1 MSAHWKG
8 RPTLVTGSTGL
19 VGGWLVQQLLDDG
32 ADVICLI
39 RDWVPQSNL
48 ILRNLTDRV
57 KVVRGDVCDQAVME
71 RALGEYEVDTVLHLA
86 AQAIVGIG
94 NRNPLSTFE
103 TNIKGTWTVLEAC
116 RRSPTVKQIVI
127 ASSDKAYGH
136 NEKLPYGEDTPLR
149 GRHPYDVSKSCADLI
164 AQAYAATYDLPVAIT
179 RCGNFY
185 GGGDLNWNRIVPGT
199 IRSVLRGERPI
210 IRGNGN
216 SLREY
221 LFVENAVSA
230 YMTLAEA
237 LATRRD
243 LAGKAYN
250 FGHNKPWTVMELVS
264 EILKISGRTDLV
276 PDIRDEARNEIPN
289 QYLDPTRAQTEL
301 GWKPRFTLQEG
312 LERTVAW
319 YKNFMGEKK

>member
-19 VGGWLVQQLLDDG
+19 VGGWLVQQLVDDG
-32 ADVICLI
+32 ADVVCLI

-48 ILRNLTDRV
+48 ILRGLTDRV
-57 KVVRGDVCDQAVME
+57 KVVRGDIEDQAVME

-86 AQAIVGIG
+86 AQTIVGTG
-94 NRNPLSTFE
+94 NRNPISTFE

-116 RRSPTVKQIVI
+116 CRSPTVKQIVI

-136 NEKLPYGEDTPLR
+136 TEKLPYGEDTPLS

-164 AQAYAATYDLPVAIT
+164 AQAYAATYELPVAIT

-199 IRSVLRGERPI
+199 IRSVLQGERPI
-210 IRGNGN
+210 LRGDGH

-221 LFVENAVSA
+221 LFVEDAVSA

-237 LATRRD
+237 LTNRRD
-243 LAGKAYN
+243 LIGKAYN
-250 FGHNKPWTVMELVS
+250 FGHNKPWTVLDVVND
-264 EILKISGRTDLV
+264 ILRITGRTDLK

-319 YKNFMGEKK
+319 YKNFLREDE